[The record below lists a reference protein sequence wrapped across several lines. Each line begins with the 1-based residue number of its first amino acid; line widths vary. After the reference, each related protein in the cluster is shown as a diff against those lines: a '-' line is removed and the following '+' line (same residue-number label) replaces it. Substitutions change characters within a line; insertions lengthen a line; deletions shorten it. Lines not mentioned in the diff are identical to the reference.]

1 MSLEAGW
8 ELATHTKHQ
17 GINAKEITWNS
28 EAFTHFFMSAWAEC
42 LESPGPYSF
51 PSEAPSFSLLASK
64 PQLILSTVLSRGKT
78 TVENP
83 QPEIRLRFLSVDLS
97 PGQSLPPILP
107 QGRELTKNSKMMLES
122 G

>member
-1 MSLEAGW
+1 MKLEAGW
-8 ELATHTKHQ
+8 ELATHTKQQ

-28 EAFTHFFMSAWAEC
+28 EAFTHFFMSAWAKC
-42 LESPGPYSF
+42 LESPVPSSF

-64 PQLILSTVLSRGKT
+64 CQLILSTVLSRGKT

-97 PGQSLPPILP
+97 PGQSLPPIPAPSDGSL
-107 QGRELTKNSKMMLES
+107 QKTQR
-122 G
+122 